1 MNASTASRNNRILV
15 IDDNKAICED
25 IRKILRSQE
34 RNPALAEAGAAVFGE
49 DAPAPPALSFHV
61 EAAWQ
66 GEAGLRMIEAAAAAG
81 QPYAMA
87 FVDVRMPPGWDG
99 VETIAR
105 IWNRHPDL
113 QVVICTAHTDYS
125 WEEMVRVLGRSDSL
139 LILKKPFDNLEVLQ
153 LANALTQKW
162 SLHHELTC
170 RLNDLDRLVAQ
181 RTIELQSANEQLR
194 KEIAEQ
200 IKLEN
205 QLRQAQ
211 KMEAVGQLAAGIA
224 HDFNNI
230 LTVVQGNASLLLAGK
245 PPASPDCRSLQNI
258 CEASGRAAKLVGQL
272 LMFCR
277 KQVVELRPTHLR
289 DTVAALAQMLP
300 RVMTPAI
307 KIDAHIAAGLPQI
320 NADGAMMETLLM
332 NLAINARDAMPEG
345 GILSIAA
352 VPATLAQAEVSANP
366 NAREGQFVRLSV
378 GDTGAGIPP
387 EILPRIFEPFFTTK
401 PVGKGTGLGLAT
413 VYGIVQQHQGW
424 VEVQTQVQHGTI
436 FHVFLPALAAN
447 EPRKTAPPASPATPP
462 AARETIL
469 VVDDEPDLRD
479 LVTQVLEGGGYKVV
493 SAGSGAEALEQWT
506 RHHGNIHLLLT
517 DIVMPDGL
525 TGRKLADRLRS
536 EDPRLR
542 VVFTSGYC
550 AGQPG
555 TELANVEERS
565 FLPKPYRPASLL
577 RIVRECL
584 DRPCAPP
591 TTAQQAA

>member
-15 IDDNKAICED
+15 IDDNKAICEY

-34 RNPALAEAGAAVFGE
+34 GNPALAEAGAAVLGE
-49 DAPAPPALSFHV
+49 DSPAPPALSFHV
-61 EAAWQ
+61 EAAGQ

-105 IWNRHPDL
+105 IWHQHPDL
-113 QVVICTAHTDYS
+113 QVVLCPAHTDYS

-153 LANALTQKW
+153 MANALTQKW
-162 SLHHELTC
+162 SLRHELTC

-181 RTIELQSANEQLR
+181 RTLELQSANEQLT
-194 KEIAEQ
+194 KEIAQQ

-230 LTVVQGNASLLLAGK
+230 LTVMQGNASLLLAGK
-245 PPASPDCRSLQNI
+245 PPASPDCRPLQNI
-258 CEASGRAAKLVGQL
+258 CDASGRAAKLVGQL

-277 KQVVELRPTHLR
+277 QPVVELRPTHLR
-289 DTVAALAQMLP
+289 DT
-300 RVMTPAI
+300 
-307 KIDAHIAAGLPQI
+307 
-320 NADGAMMETLLM
+320 
-332 NLAINARDAMPEG
+332 
-345 GILSIAA
+345 
-352 VPATLAQAEVSANP
+352 
-366 NAREGQFVRLSV
+366 
-378 GDTGAGIPP
+378 
-387 EILPRIFEPFFTTK
+387 
-401 PVGKGTGLGLAT
+401 
-413 VYGIVQQHQGW
+413 
-424 VEVQTQVQHGTI
+424 
-436 FHVFLPALAAN
+436 LPALADD
-447 EPRKTAPPASPATPP
+447 EPRTTAPPDSPATPP

-479 LVTQVLEGGGYKVV
+479 LVTQVLESGGYKVV
-493 SAGSGAEALEQWT
+493 SAGSGAEALEQWAK
-506 RHHGNIHLLLT
+506 HLGNIHLLLT

-525 TGRKLADRLRS
+525 TGRKLADRLRG

-542 VVFTSGYC
+542 VVFTSGYS

-577 RIVRECL
+577 RIVRDCL